1 MLWIVRAAKP
11 TATAAVAVATAAAFR
26 QARATV
32 PLHRNSSSNNS
43 INKNSSNNSNNINN
57 KLGWHDVGG
66 ERGLQGEPLVGIETD
81 YVEPPLAHWEK
92 RSHALLG
99 LLVARCV

>member
-1 MLWIVRAAKP
+1 MM
-11 TATAAVAVATAAAFR
+11 
-26 QARATV
+26 
-32 PLHRNSSSNNS
+32 PLHRNSSTY
-43 INKNSSNNSNNINN
+43 NSNSRRMIDDGNNN

-66 ERGLQGEPLVGIETD
+66 DRGLRGERLVGIEPGRA
-81 YVEPPLAHWEK
+81 EPPLAHWEK